1 MVPMTV
7 DIIEAKSKFQWLMIC
22 RRKIGKN
29 GHIVRDGYGIQEN
42 LQDGSV
48 YEGMWREEQMCGTG
62 RMTWNNSDVYQ
73 GEWKNNKANGHG
85 IFVDS
90 QGSTYDGEWID
101 DQ

>member
-1 MVPMTV
+1 
-7 DIIEAKSKFQWLMIC
+7 MIC

>member
-1 MVPMTV
+1 MRSMVPMTV

-62 RMTWNNSDVYQ
+62 RMTCAMAASSPALCWNIR
-73 GEWKNNKANGHG
+73 A
-85 IFVDS
+85 
-90 QGSTYDGEWID
+90 
-101 DQ
+101 

>member
-1 MVPMTV
+1 
-7 DIIEAKSKFQWLMIC
+7 
-22 RRKIGKN
+22 
-29 GHIVRDGYGIQEN
+29 
-42 LQDGSV
+42 
-48 YEGMWREEQMCGTG
+48 MWGDDHMSGTG
-62 RMTWNNSDVYQ
+62 RMTWNNGDVYQ